1 MSEIEKNLFGLDIS
15 DRALRLVKLQKKGKK
30 IFITSFSEIEV
41 PADIINHGEI
51 VQPEK
56 LIEAMCTIQSQSTS
70 NPTSISQYAALAA
83 LTGDQGF
90 IAEMC
95 VEFKKRHD
103 FVVAELNTIDGVECV
118 PTDGTFYVFPNVEKL
133 LARLDG
139 IDDDLAFSDYLIEK
153 AGVALVP
160 GSAFGTAGHIRL
172 SIATSMDNL
181 KTALERI
188 KQAI

>member
-1 MSEIEKNLFGLDIS
+1 
-15 DRALRLVKLQKKGKK
+15 
-30 IFITSFSEIEV
+30 
-41 PADIINHGEI
+41 
-51 VQPEK
+51 
-56 LIEAMCTIQSQSTS
+56 
-70 NPTSISQYAALAA
+70 
-83 LTGDQGF
+83 
-90 IAEMC
+90 
-95 VEFKKRHD
+95 
-103 FVVAELNTIDGVECV
+103 VAELNTIDGVECV
-118 PTDGTFYVFPNVEKL
+118 ETDGTFYVFPNIEKL

-172 SIATSMDNL
+172 SIATSMENL

>member
-1 MSEIEKNLFGLDIS
+1 MNGVSKAYSMTGWRIGYAAGN
-15 DRALRLVKLQKKGKK
+15 
-30 IFITSFSEIEV
+30 
-41 PADIINHGEI
+41 
-51 VQPEK
+51 EK

-83 LTGDQGF
+83 LTGDQSF

-118 PTDGTFYVFPNVEKL
+118 ETDGTFYVFPNIEKL
-133 LARLDG
+133 LERLDG

-172 SIATSMDNL
+172 SIATSMENL
-181 KTALERI
+181 KTALGRI